1 MAWHVDPVLNR
12 PVQCSNEACRV
23 ASIDHHFS
31 HYSDAKD
38 AIAIDSAFSTPP
50 NPSELVFRADRSEK
64 TGLLFLESFFTN
76 ALGEL
81 VILTVEEHDTYSV
94 GGLFVAG
101 REYGLARIEGE
112 GDTVL
117 NNCAKLSLNTAVRDF
132 DEELWPSANVVA
144 LHRSVAQ
151 ASTDED
157 IVAPGKLTLSLTD
170 ETQGHRAYSGY
181 TASGVEIAVT
191 IGSGYAVAR
200 ADLNRS
206 SSILYEANLLE
217 DESYD
222 ANRARFV
229 AKAFGELVAA
239 RV

>member
-1 MAWHVDPVLNR
+1 MAWHIDPVLNR
-12 PVQCSNEACRV
+12 PVRCSNKACRV
-23 ASIDHHFS
+23 ASPDHHFDHRS
-31 HYSDAKD
+31 EAEE
-38 AIAIDSAFSTPP
+38 AIAIDSAFSSPP
-50 NPSELVFRADRSEK
+50 APNELVFRACRSEI
-64 TGLLFLESFFTN
+64 TGLLFLESFFVS

-81 VILTVEEHDTYSV
+81 VILSVEEHDTYSV
-94 GGLFVAG
+94 GGLFIGG
-101 REYGLARIEGE
+101 REYGLARIEGV
-112 GDTVL
+112 GDATL

-132 DEELWPSANVVA
+132 EEDLWPSANVVA
-144 LHRSVAQ
+144 LHKSVAE

-157 IVAPGKLTLSLTD
+157 ILAPGKLVLSLMSD
-170 ETQGHRAYSGY
+170 TQGRRSYNGH

-191 IGSGYAVAR
+191 VGSGYAVAR

-206 SSILYEANLLE
+206 SSILYEANLIE

>member
-1 MAWHVDPVLNR
+1 MAWHIDPVLNR
-12 PVQCSNEACRV
+12 PVQCSSEACRV
-23 ASIDHHFS
+23 TSLAHHFDQRS
-31 HYSDAKD
+31 EARE
-38 AIAIDSAFSTPP
+38 AIAIDSAFSTLP
-50 NPSELVFRADRSEK
+50 NPNELVFRACRSER

-81 VILTVEEHDTYSV
+81 VILTVEEHSTYSV
-94 GGLFVAG
+94 GGLFIGG
-101 REYGLARIEGE
+101 REYGLARVDGVGE
-112 GDTVL
+112 ATL

-132 DEELWPSANVVA
+132 DEELWPSANVLSLHQSIA
-144 LHRSVAQ
+144 L

-157 IVAPGKLTLSLTD
+157 IVAPGKLALSLMNAT
-170 ETQGHRAYSGY
+170 GNHRAYSGQ

-191 IGSGYAVAR
+191 IGSGYAVAC
-200 ADLNRS
+200 AELNRS
-206 SSILYEANLLE
+206 SSILYEANLIE

-239 RV
+239 HV